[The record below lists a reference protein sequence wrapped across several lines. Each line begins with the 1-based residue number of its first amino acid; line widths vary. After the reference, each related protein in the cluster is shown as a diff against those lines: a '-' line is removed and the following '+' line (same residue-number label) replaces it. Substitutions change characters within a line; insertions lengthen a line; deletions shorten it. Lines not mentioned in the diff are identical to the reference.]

1 MKKKFKSR
9 KQFNFFKYFY
19 ILIVILFLGVI
30 LRLLLSIK
38 VFDVDVV
45 SLLEQSNI
53 CSSINV
59 ETLLMNSMSRIVK
72 FDINQPD
79 TILQNVMFY
88 ESSNDVQN
96 YYYINNDVYE
106 IDSVQESV
114 SDSLPLVYIYNSHD
128 TEEYADGYTVY
139 EASFYLKSKLH
150 ELGINSIVEENRTSD
165 IRNSNGW
172 SYDLSYKASRINLQ
186 KTKNEN
192 SSIQIFIDLHRDS
205 VSKKY
210 TSVTI
215 GDKCYAKVLFVVGQE
230 HNNYLD
236 NLFFTQ
242 AIDDVIVRDYQNL
255 SKGILQKSGYGVNG
269 IYNQD
274 VGYNVILMEVGGNEN
289 TSDEVFNTLDV
300 MANVIKEKLYE

>member
-1 MKKKFKSR
+1 MKKRFKSR

-19 ILIVILFLGVI
+19 IFFVILFLGII

-38 VFDVDVV
+38 VFDVNVI

-53 CSSINV
+53 CSSIDV
-59 ETLLMNSMSRIVK
+59 EALFMNSMSRIVK

-88 ESSNDVQN
+88 TSPNDVQN
-96 YYYINNDVYE
+96 YYYVNNDVGSM
-106 IDSVQESV
+106 DSFFQPVL
-114 SDSLPLVYIYNSHD
+114 DSQPLVYIYNSHD

-165 IRNSNGW
+165 IRNSNRW
-172 SYDLSYKASRINLQ
+172 SYDLSYKASRINLE
-186 KTKNEN
+186 KVKSEN

-205 VSKKY
+205 VSKSY
-210 TSVTI
+210 TSVSI
-215 GDKCYAKVLFVVGQE
+215 GDKDYARVLFVVGQE

-242 AIDDVIVRDYQNL
+242 AIDDVIVRYYPNL

-274 VGYNVILMEVGGNEN
+274 IGYNVILMEVGGNEN